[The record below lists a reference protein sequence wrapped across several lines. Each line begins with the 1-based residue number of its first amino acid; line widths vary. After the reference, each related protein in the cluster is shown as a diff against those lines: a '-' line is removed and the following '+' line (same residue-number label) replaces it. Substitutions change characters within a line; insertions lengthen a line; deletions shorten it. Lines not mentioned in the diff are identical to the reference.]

1 VSTFTYIL
9 RRLGVLVLTLLAASF
24 VIYGAVYLSPGT
36 PLAAFSGGRSLPP
49 AAVKALS
56 ERFHLSDPFLVQYW
70 HWLTGALHGD
80 LGYSIVHQQS
90 VSSLIKSEL
99 PITIEL
105 IAFAALLTVLFG
117 ILIGTIGALKPGPI
131 DDAVLGLTAGS
142 AAMPAFVAAFVLITV
157 FAINL
162 GWFPA
167 EGDGSG
173 FVDRIHHLTLPAL
186 SLSVTAFAL
195 VARVVRTSQ
204 REQLGR
210 EHVQTA
216 VSRAVPYWAIVRRHV
231 FRNAAI
237 PIVTTI
243 GVVFATL
250 IALDPVVEDA
260 FNLSG
265 IGSTLVQD
273 ALQKDLPTVQGVCLL
288 LVSAFVVI
296 NMLVDVSYR
305 FLDPRL
311 RGTT

>member
-1 VSTFTYIL
+1 
-9 RRLGVLVLTLLAASF
+9 
-24 VIYGAVYLSPGT
+24 
-36 PLAAFSGGRSLPP
+36 
-49 AAVKALS
+49 
-56 ERFHLSDPFLVQYW
+56 
-70 HWLTGALHGD
+70 
-80 LGYSIVHQQS
+80 
-90 VSSLIKSEL
+90 
-99 PITIEL
+99 
-105 IAFAALLTVLFG
+105 
-117 ILIGTIGALKPGPI
+117 
-131 DDAVLGLTAGS
+131 
-142 AAMPAFVAAFVLITV
+142 MPAFVAAFVLISV

-173 FVDRIHHLTLPAL
+173 FVDRIHHLALPAL

-204 REQLGR
+204 REQLSH

-216 VSRAVPYWAIVRRHV
+216 VSRAIPYWAIVRRHV

-305 FLDPRL
+305 LLDPRL
-311 RGTT
+311 RAAT

>member
-1 VSTFTYIL
+1 MVAYIF
-9 RRLGVLVLTLLAASF
+9 RRLGILVLTLVVASF
-24 VIYGAVYLSPGT
+24 IIYGAVYLSPGT
-36 PLAAFSGGRSLPP
+36 PLAAFSGGRSLP
-49 AAVKALS
+49 AASVKALS
-56 ERFHLSDPFLVQYW
+56 ERFHLNDPFLVQYW
-70 HWLTGALHGD
+70 HWLTGALHGN

-105 IAFAALLTVLFG
+105 IGLAVLLTVVFG
-117 ILIGTIGALKPGPI
+117 IVLGTVAALKSGPI
-131 DDAVLGLTAGS
+131 DDVVLGVTAGS
-142 AAMPAFVAAFVLITV
+142 AAMPAFVAAFVLISV

-173 FVDRIHHLTLPAL
+173 FVDRIHHLALPAL

-204 REQLGR
+204 REQLSH

-216 VSRAVPYWAIVRRHV
+216 VSRAIPYWAIVRRHV

-305 FLDPRL
+305 LLDPRL
-311 RGTT
+311 RAAT